1 MASVSTV
8 VVIPKN
14 LAISAKSAN
23 YKSWEE
29 KLLQEDTI
37 KRCKRD
43 FFKNNQM
50 QLPQEREENN
60 WLFHQSFL
68 KKKA

>member
-23 YKSWEE
+23 CKSWETM
-29 KLLQEDTI
+29 LLHERKHNQKVQVTNL
-37 KRCKRD
+37 
-43 FFKNNQM
+43 FK
-50 QLPQEREENN
+50 
-60 WLFHQSFL
+60 
-68 KKKA
+68 K

>member
-23 YKSWEE
+23 CKSWETKLQRE
-29 KLLQEDTI
+29 KAQS
-37 KRCKRD
+37 KSARD
-43 FFKNNQM
+43 KFI
-50 QLPQEREENN
+50 
-60 WLFHQSFL
+60 
-68 KKKA
+68 